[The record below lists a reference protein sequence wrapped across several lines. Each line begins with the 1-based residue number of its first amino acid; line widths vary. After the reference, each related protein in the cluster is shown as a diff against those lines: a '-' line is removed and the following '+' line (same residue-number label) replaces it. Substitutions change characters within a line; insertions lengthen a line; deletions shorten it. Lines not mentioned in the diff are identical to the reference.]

1 VRSHFEHDSVPW
13 HNAALSGWI
22 LDPDRK
28 KMSKSVGNVVVPT
41 DLLEQ
46 YGSDAV
52 RYWAA
57 SARPGT
63 DTAFDEGQMK
73 VGRRLAIKL
82 LNASKF
88 ALGMGVSVESLNLTV
103 SEPLDRSLLARL
115 HSLVGECTKAFEHYD
130 YARALERTEGLFWV
144 FTDDYIELVKDR
156 AYGEGSSTSETATT
170 SAHATLA
177 YALDTLLRLF
187 APFLPFTTEE
197 VWSWWRD
204 GSVHTAAWPDP
215 EALAAA
221 AGSDPDPNILA
232 VAGNALTEIRRPK
245 TEAKRSLKTR
255 IISATLTVSPA
266 DRGRLEAVM
275 PDLVDGGNIDNYEIR
290 EGSELSVMAELEA
303 EAG

>member
-1 VRSHFEHDSVPW
+1 
-13 HNAALSGWI
+13 
-22 LDPDRK
+22 
-28 KMSKSVGNVVVPT
+28 
-41 DLLEQ
+41 
-46 YGSDAV
+46 
-52 RYWAA
+52 
-57 SARPGT
+57 
-63 DTAFDEGQMK
+63 
-73 VGRRLAIKL
+73 
-82 LNASKF
+82 
-88 ALGMGVSVESLNLTV
+88 MGVSVESLNLRV

-115 HSLVGECTKAFEHYD
+115 HSLVGECTNAFEHYD

-156 AYGEGSSTSETATT
+156 AYGEGSSTSQAATT

-215 EALAAA
+215 EVLAAA

-255 IISATLTVSPA
+255 ITSATLTVSPA
-266 DRGRLEAVM
+266 DRGRLEAAM
-275 PDLVDGGNIDNYEIR
+275 PDLVDSGNIDDYEIC
-290 EGSELSVMAELEA
+290 EGSGLSVTAELEA
-303 EAG
+303 AVD